1 MRGMAH
7 ATSAARMLSGED
19 SSLSHAS
26 LATIIGTGLLLGIV
40 HVLTGPDH
48 LSALAAMTTNS
59 SWKAFSLGIRWGCGH
74 SIGLIIMALIFFA
87 AGRSVNLDKV
97 GVYCNYI
104 VGVFMIA
111 LGAWTLLHVKKK
123 YKAQIK
129 DAQLLHAETSSHGSG
144 RHSHQQHGHQHQ
156 LSLAHVER
164 VNSSGES
171 QPLQQQQHTPTHRVD
186 VVVPTATPSPTTSY
200 HLLVVD
206 DAEDKSLRASEGATA
221 DHGDDGKM
229 QKKKMCCS
237 SASFSNPTTQKIT
250 ALLVGI
256 VHGIAGPGGILG
268 VLPAV
273 VMDDWV
279 KSVSYLA
286 SFCISSIFIMGVFA
300 ALYGEITGR
309 LSRNSNL
316 LEFRIGVFSASFSV
330 VVGVAWIVL
339 QATGQMNKVFE

>member
-1 MRGMAH
+1 MNMRGMVH
-7 ATSAARMLSGED
+7 ARMLSGEHT
-19 SSLSHAS
+19 SLSNAS
-26 LATIIGTGLLLGIV
+26 LGTIIGTGILLGIV

-87 AGRSVNLDKV
+87 AGRSVNLDEV

-123 YKAQIK
+123 YKAQVK
-129 DAQLLHAETSSHGSG
+129 DAQLLHAETSSHGDVR
-144 RHSHQQHGHQHQ
+144 RHSHQQRQQHQ
-156 LSLAHVER
+156 LTLAHVER
-164 VNSSGES
+164 VHSNGES
-171 QPLQQQQHTPTHRVD
+171 QPLQQTPSHRID

-206 DAEDKSLRASEGATA
+206 DAEDKSLRASEGTA
-221 DHGDDGKM
+221 VEHEGDDKM
-229 QKKKMCCS
+229 QKKKACC
-237 SASFSNPTTQKIT
+237 ANVSFSNPTTQKVT

-300 ALYGEITGR
+300 ALYGEVTGR

>member
-111 LGAWTLLHVKKK
+111 LGAWTLLHVKK
-123 YKAQIK
+123 YKTQVK
-129 DAQLLHAETSSHGSG
+129 DAQLLHAETSSHGSGG

-156 LSLAHVER
+156 LSLAHVE
-164 VNSSGES
+164 
-171 QPLQQQQHTPTHRVD
+171 VD

-206 DAEDKSLRASEGATA
+206 DAEDKSLRASEGTAA